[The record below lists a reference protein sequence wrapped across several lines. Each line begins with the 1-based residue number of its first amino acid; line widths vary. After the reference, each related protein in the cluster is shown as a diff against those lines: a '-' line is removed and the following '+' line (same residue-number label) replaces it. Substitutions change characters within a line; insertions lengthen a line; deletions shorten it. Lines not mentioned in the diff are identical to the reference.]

1 MQTSLIVI
9 VVIAAV
15 IAVAIAAWYLR
26 KSLLFSKGTY
36 GKQTVKSILKRYALS
51 RNYKVLEN
59 VTLNYEGKTQTID
72 FVLVGFFGLLFV
84 SALQGKGDFYGDLK
98 EPRWSF
104 VDDEKKVRF
113 DNPVL
118 EMDKKIE
125 LFRRLMAQKKV
136 YNLKVD
142 SAVVIVGT
150 KSDVPMYLSHMR
162 EENIVM
168 TVKEFKRFLE
178 KEKFEKDNNVDVEEI
193 AKLLEL
199 KREDVVFALD
209 AILDPVSLYEPV
221 YSDGGDTICVMDQVK
236 DSKNT
241 DESWLEHIALKEA
254 MNRLSDR
261 ERHILNLR
269 FFEGKTQME
278 VSAEVGISQAQ
289 VSRLEKSAINQIKK
303 NL

>member
-59 VTLNYEGKTQTID
+59 VTLNHEGKTQTID

-168 TVKEFKRFLE
+168 TVKE
-178 KEKFEKDNNVDVEEI
+178 
-193 AKLLEL
+193 LL
-199 KREDVVFALD
+199 
-209 AILDPVSLYEPV
+209 P
-221 YSDGGDTICVMDQVK
+221 YSF
-236 DSKNT
+236 T
-241 DESWLEHIALKEA
+241 DL
-254 MNRLSDR
+254 
-261 ERHILNLR
+261 
-269 FFEGKTQME
+269 T
-278 VSAEVGISQAQ
+278 
-289 VSRLEKSAINQIKK
+289 
-303 NL
+303 

>member
-26 KSLLFSKGTY
+26 KALLFSKGTY

-193 AKLLEL
+193 AKLL
-199 KREDVVFALD
+199 
-209 AILDPVSLYEPV
+209 
-221 YSDGGDTICVMDQVK
+221 DG
-236 DSKNT
+236 
-241 DESWLEHIALKEA
+241 
-254 MNRLSDR
+254 
-261 ERHILNLR
+261 LN
-269 FFEGKTQME
+269 
-278 VSAEVGISQAQ
+278 
-289 VSRLEKSAINQIKK
+289 
-303 NL
+303 